1 MAFGRRVFRQSFFM
15 ENELIFISAADI
27 ICLNISLYDITPN
40 DTNKVRNVY
49 CQKVRSTSR

>member
-1 MAFGRRVFRQSFFM
+1 MAFERRVFRQSFFM

-40 DTNKVRNVY
+40 DTNKVRNAY